1 MPNNELNIYI
11 PNNLSVGIIQSQLIN
26 KGNHFFSKK
35 YSSIKYHANI
45 KNQKKL
51 IDLTVVNIKW
61 YKTLLSSLLNL
72 PDETNIY
79 TRSIWEFLL
88 VLVVGKLLKKSYV
101 IYDYRGLISSEFSF
115 NNGSLLK
122 LIILKF
128 CEKLPAKYA
137 NEIHT
142 VSIKFKNHL
151 EDKFRTKVH
160 HVIPC
165 LVNEVRLPVQT
176 PVDGKIKFIYVGSM
190 SKWQKIDVVLNL
202 YKKIHQKIDCSLT
215 IITNEPVK
223 AKKQIN
229 DNGKNDIDILTG
241 DNAFV
246 LEQLK
251 SHHVGFLFRDNYLFN
266 NVASPVKLLEYI
278 TNGVLPFMSDHI
290 GDYSQLTKNLK
301 ISIPEKNTISREE
314 IMDKRNQLFKI
325 KNQLDIFSW
334 SNYDEEKYFNL
345 IISNK

>member
-1 MPNNELNIYI
+1 MSNSELNIYI
-11 PNNLSVGIIQSQLIN
+11 PNDLSLGIIQSQLIN

-51 IDLTVVNIKW
+51 IGITLIDIIW
-61 YKTLLSSLLNL
+61 YKNIFISLLKL
-72 PDETNIY
+72 PKKTNIY
-79 TRSIWEFLL
+79 TRSIWEFSLIIL
-88 VLVVGKLLKKSYV
+88 ISKLLKKSYV
-101 IYDYRGLISSEFSF
+101 IYDYRGLVSSEFAF
-115 NNGSLLK
+115 NNGNPLK

-128 CEKLPAKYA
+128 YERLPAKYA

-142 VSIKFKNHL
+142 VSIKFKNLL
-151 EDKFRTKVH
+151 EEKFKTKVH

-165 LVNEVRLPVQT
+165 LVNEVRLPEQT
-176 PVDGKIKFIYVGSM
+176 PVDGKIKFIYIGSM
-190 SKWQKIDVVLNL
+190 SKWQKIDVVLDL
-202 YKKIHQKIDCSLT
+202 YKKIHQEIDCSLT
-215 IITNEPVK
+215 IITNEPLK

-229 DNGKNDIDILTG
+229 DNEKNDIDILTG

-278 TNGVLPFMSDHI
+278 TNGVLPFMPDHI

-334 SNYDEEKYFNL
+334 GNYDEEKYFNL